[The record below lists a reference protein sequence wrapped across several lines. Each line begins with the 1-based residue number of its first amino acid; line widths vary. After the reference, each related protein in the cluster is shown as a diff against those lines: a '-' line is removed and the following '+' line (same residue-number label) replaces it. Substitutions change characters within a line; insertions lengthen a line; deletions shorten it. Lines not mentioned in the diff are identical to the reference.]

1 MDPSRRRQR
10 AEIPP
15 DVIRQ
20 RVAELRQRLA
30 DIWSAPDAYLLDAGT
45 DAELLIARVRLAL
58 TTLLLAIPLANL
70 IVARPEE
77 RLTHLTGLGVTLVAV
92 LIALL
97 AYQVVQQGNRQP
109 WLPLATS
116 LMDVTLVS
124 TALVGF
130 SLIGDPHQAV
140 NSKVTFETYFLAIGA
155 TCLRYD
161 LRVSVIAGG
170 VAILEYIGVIAL
182 VTLAHDLDSP
192 LYSPWVY
199 GRFFW
204 SDQIS
209 RIILLVL
216 HTALCSGIV
225 LRLQRHRRLSNT
237 DRLTGLYNR
246 AYFEDFLTAEVRRSR
261 RYDRPFAV
269 AMVDIDWFK
278 NFNDNFGH
286 AAGDRA
292 LRAVAHA
299 IMRGVRRS
307 DLVARY
313 GGEEMVLVMPESS
326 LNAARKRMEAIREAV
341 ASEPLQVPKRSDT
354 VRVTV
359 SAGVAVWPTDGE
371 DPDDLLHTADARLF
385 HAKALGRNRVVS
397 SSIASASV

>member
-1 MDPSRRRQR
+1 MIQ
-10 AEIPP
+10 E
-15 DVIRQ
+15 
-20 RVAELRQRLA
+20 RLDRWKRKFA
-30 DIWSAPDAYLLDAGT
+30 DIWKAPDPYLLDAGT
-45 DAELLIARVRLAL
+45 DAELLIARVRLGL
-58 TTLLLAIPLANL
+58 TALLLLIPIANL
-70 IVARPEE
+70 IVTRPEE
-77 RLTHLTGLGVTLVAV
+77 RVTHLTGLGVTLVAV

-97 AYQVVQQGNRQP
+97 AYQVVREGHRRP

-140 NSKVTFETYFLAIGA
+140 NSKVTFETYFLAIAA

-161 LRVSVIAGG
+161 IRVSVIAGG

-182 VTLAHDLDSP
+182 VTQRYDLDSAV
-192 LYSPWVY
+192 YSPWVY

-209 RIILLVL
+209 RIILLGL

-225 LRLQRHRRLSNT
+225 FRLQRHRRQSST

-246 AYFEDFLTAEVRRSR
+246 AYFEDFLPAEVRRSR
-261 RYDRPFAV
+261 RYTRQFAI
-269 AMVDIDWFK
+269 AMMDLDHFK
-278 NFNDNFGH
+278 HFNDSYGH

-292 LRAVAHA
+292 LKAVAKA
-299 IMRGVRRS
+299 IQRGVRRS

-326 LNAARKRMEAIREAV
+326 LADARKRLEAIREAV
-341 ASEPLQVPKRSDT
+341 ANEPLQVPKRADT

-359 SAGVAVWPTDGE
+359 SAGVAVWPEDGE
-371 DPDDLLHTADARLF
+371 DPDDLLHVADARLF
-385 HAKALGRNRVVS
+385 RAKDLGRNRVVS
-397 SSIASASV
+397 SNLLAAQV

>member
-1 MDPSRRRQR
+1 MDSPRGRQR

-15 DVIRQ
+15 DVIQERLD
-20 RVAELRQRLA
+20 RVKRKFAE
-30 DIWSAPDAYLLDAGT
+30 IWTAPDPYLLDAGT
-45 DAELLIARVRLAL
+45 DAELLIARVRLGL
-58 TTLLLAIPLANL
+58 TALLLLIPIANL
-70 IVARPEE
+70 IVTRPEE
-77 RLTHLTGLGVTLVAV
+77 RVTHLTGLGVTLLAV
-92 LIALL
+92 LIALV
-97 AYQVVQQGNRQP
+97 AYQVVREGHRRP

-161 LRVSVIAGG
+161 IRVSVIAGG

-182 VTLAHDLDSP
+182 VTQRYDLGSAA
-192 LYSPWVY
+192 YSPWVY

-209 RIILLVL
+209 RILLLGL

-225 LRLQRHRRLSNT
+225 LRLQRHRRQSST

-261 RYDRPFAV
+261 RYTRQFAV
-269 AMVDIDWFK
+269 AMMDLDHFK
-278 NFNDNFGH
+278 NFNDSYGH

-292 LRAVAHA
+292 LKAVAKA
-299 IMRGVRRS
+299 IQHGVRRS

-326 LNAARKRMEAIREAV
+326 LADARKRLEVIREAV
-341 ASEPLQVPKRSDT
+341 ANEALEVPKRADT

-359 SAGVAVWPTDGE
+359 SAGVAVWPE
-371 DPDDLLHTADARLF
+371 DAENPDDLLHIADARLF
-385 HAKALGRNRVVS
+385 RAKDLGRNRVVS
-397 SSIASASV
+397 SNLAAAPV

>member
-1 MDPSRRRQR
+1 M
-10 AEIPP
+10 
-15 DVIRQ
+15 IRERLE
-20 RVAELRQRLA
+20 RVKLRFA
-30 DIWSAPDAYLLDAGT
+30 DIWTAPDPYLLDAGT
-45 DAELLIARVRLAL
+45 DAELLIARVRLGL
-58 TTLLLAIPLANL
+58 TALLLLIPIANL
-70 IVARPEE
+70 IVSRPEE
-77 RLTHLTGLGVTLVAV
+77 RATHVTGLGVTLLAV

-97 AYQVVQQGNRQP
+97 AYRVVRQGHRQP

-130 SLIGDPHQAV
+130 SFIGDPHQAV

-161 LRVSVIAGG
+161 IRVSVIAGG
-170 VAILEYIGVIAL
+170 VAILEYIGIIAL
-182 VTLAHDLDSP
+182 VTARYDLGSP
-192 LYSPWVY
+192 SLYAPWVY

-209 RIILLVL
+209 RIILLGL
-216 HTALCSGIV
+216 HTALCSGVV

-246 AYFEDFLTAEVRRSR
+246 AYFEDFLIAEVRRSR
-261 RYDRPFAV
+261 RYDRQFAV
-269 AMVDIDWFK
+269 AMVDIDHFK
-278 NFNDNFGH
+278 NFNDSYGH
-286 AAGDRA
+286 AVGDRA
-292 LRAVAHA
+292 LKAVAQA
-299 IMRGVRRS
+299 ILRGVRRS

-326 LNAARKRMEAIREAV
+326 LNAARKRLEAIREAV
-341 ASEPLQVPKRSDT
+341 AAEPLQVSKRLDT

-359 SAGVAVWPTDGE
+359 SAGVAIWPVDGE
-371 DPDDLLHTADARLF
+371 DPDDLLHAADARMF
-385 HAKALGRNRVVS
+385 HAKTLGRNRVVS
-397 SSIASASV
+397 SSVAAASV